1 MLQNLNVEIIKDVL
15 EQKINIGFSMLIV
28 QERLLGLPSECTQFL
43 NINPDESAIYENE
56 LVDDKQQTFAAD
68 FIGNIDITMRFKL
81 SIKDASDISIKDEV
95 ALAIKNYIENINDIS
110 DWHAPNL
117 IRDIINEFS
126 ERIWFIEFVGFNSFD
141 ADDQHIINI
150 SEESPAIVPEFINI
164 RNHKDKETNRLVPN
178 IYIELV

>member
-1 MLQNLNVEIIKDVL
+1 
-15 EQKINIGFSMLIV
+15 
-28 QERLLGLPSECTQFL
+28 
-43 NINPDESAIYENE
+43 
-56 LVDDKQQTFAAD
+56 
-68 FIGNIDITMRFKL
+68 MRFKL

-95 ALAIKNYIENINDIS
+95 ANAIKNYIEDINDIS

-150 SEESPAIVPEFINI
+150 SEENPSIVPEFINV